1 MEHLLLLSEILI
13 INLVLSGDNAVVIAM
28 ASKHLPP
35 QQRKQA
41 VWWGAFGAVLMRC
54 ILTWLAAI
62 LLKIPFI
69 QAIGGLMLAAIA
81 FNLLQHREHSSEKRH
96 ADTIWKA
103 IQTILVADF
112 IMSLDNV
119 LAIAAIAD
127 GDVAIL
133 VIGIAISI
141 PIVIWG
147 SNLISVWLQ
156 RLPILTFAGAGIL
169 GYTAGDMM
177 LKDAKFGFLLTEILP
192 SMHSWIPFIIAAI
205 VIVFGWLGN
214 YRAA

>member
-1 MEHLLLLSEILI
+1 MEHLLLLFEILI

-41 VWWGAFGAVLMRC
+41 VWWGALGAVLMRC

-69 QAIGGLMLAAIA
+69 QAVGGVALAMIA
-81 FNLLQHREHSSEKRH
+81 FNLLHHREHTTEKRRI
-96 ADTIWKA
+96 DSIWKA

-119 LAIAAIAD
+119 LAIAALAD

-133 VIGIAISI
+133 VIGMAISI

-169 GYTAGDMM
+169 GYTAGEMM
-177 LKDAKFGFLLTEILP
+177 LKDAKLGIFLTETLP
-192 SMHSWIPFIIAAI
+192 SLHSWIPIIIALA
-205 VIVFGWLGN
+205 VIIFGWLGN
-214 YRAA
+214 FKEA